1 MGKLAEEGNEAEA
14 GMNQEDI
21 LQRYGKQ
28 LNEMLD
34 PETYNPGDGDFS
46 REYEIFRKDALTT
59 EMTRYE
65 EWCQR
70 FSKVLNV
77 RVKEEEQAA
86 LEESISIAHLQI
98 TAGGAASFA
107 AFLGVL
113 LVALGIGYGA
123 LSYFVFETLAWFI
136 PLLLILS
143 GVFSI
148 KPLAHLP
155 HYFANR
161 WRLEASNQMV
171 LCILYVVMYMR
182 HTSNLEHAVKF
193 AGEHIGPPLN
203 LDLRKVFWDIETERF
218 TTITESLNNY
228 LDSWKKWNLEFVE
241 AFHLIQGSLYE
252 TAESRRLELL
262 DKALDVMVEGTYDKM
277 LHFAHNLKNPIT
289 MLHMLGIILPI
300 LGLVLFPLIGSFLS
314 GAIQWYHLALL
325 YNIVLPA
332 FVLLMG
338 KQILEKRPTG
348 YGKADP
354 VKSSVKMEIADQKS
368 AMKAL
373 AWVLFL
379 CFAIIGLFPIIMHLV
394 DPKMD
399 FLFLGSKFLDF
410 KSGGGP
416 YGVGAMLLSL
426 VVPLGAGLALS
437 MYYRSTTR
445 KHIELRNELEKLE
458 KEFSGSLFLLG
469 NKVEDGIPVEIA
481 FAKVGEVLEDTA
493 TGNFFRKV
501 STNLQKLGMSLKEA
515 IFDSTV
521 GAIREYPSPLIE
533 SSMKVLVEGARKG
546 GAIVAKSMIT
556 ISTYV
561 DKVRKVNE
569 RLNDL
574 LSDIISSMRSQIS
587 FLTPVIAGIVVGVSS
602 MVVVIINRLSDQFA
616 NLEQASDLGGLAG
629 IANIINIKDVIP
641 GFQFQIV
648 VGMYVLEITL
658 ILIFLA
664 NGIERGIDPVY
675 TRYDVGKTLAKSMGL
690 YFVVSLAGIILFN
703 MLASAVTVAAASTG
717 A

>member
-1 MGKLAEEGNEAEA
+1 
-14 GMNQEDI
+14 
-21 LQRYGKQ
+21 
-28 LNEMLD
+28 
-34 PETYNPGDGDFS
+34 
-46 REYEIFRKDALTT
+46 
-59 EMTRYE
+59 MTRYE

-113 LVALGIGYGA
+113 LVVLGIGYGA

-203 LDLRKVFWDIETERF
+203 LDLRKVFWDIETEKF
-218 TTITESLNNY
+218 TTITESLNHY
-228 LDSWKKWNLEFVE
+228 LESWKKWNLEFVE

-300 LGLVLFPLIGSFLS
+300 LGLVIFPLIGSFLS
-314 GAIQWYHLALL
+314 GAVRWYHLAVL
-325 YNIVLPA
+325 YDVFLPL
-332 FVLLMG
+332 FVIILG
-338 KQILEKRPTG
+338 KSILDKRPTSNG
-348 YGKADP
+348 SYDP
-354 VKSSVKMEIADQKS
+354 VQQGRLANYYQPHDSNLKVIAWII
-368 AMKAL
+368 AL
-373 AWVLFL
+373 LFI
-379 CFAIIGLFPIIMHLV
+379 IIGYTPFIINSI
-394 DPKMD
+394 DPKID
-399 FLFLGSKFLDF
+399 FIFLGGSFLDF
-410 KSGGGP
+410 KNNNGP
-416 YGVGAMLLSL
+416 YGIGALLLSL
-426 VVPLGAGLALS
+426 LVPFGIALAIS
-437 MYYRSTTR
+437 MYYKKVTKEALATR
-445 KHIELRNELEKLE
+445 QEIEKLE
-458 KEFSGSLFLLG
+458 QEFSGALFLLG
-469 NKVEDGIPVEIA
+469 NKIADGIPVEIA
-481 FAKVGEVLEDTA
+481 FDKVADNMETTA
-493 TGNFFRKV
+493 TGKFFQQV
-501 STNLQKLGMSLKEA
+501 SSNIRKLGMNVQEA
-515 IFDSTV
+515 IFGEEK
-521 GAIREYPSPLIE
+521 GAIQAYPSPLIE
-533 SSMKVLVEGARKG
+533 SSMKVLVEGSKKG
-546 GAIVAKSMIT
+546 SSIAAKSMIT
-556 ISTYV
+556 ISIYV
-561 DKVRKVNE
+561 EKIRKVNE

-574 LSDIISSMRSQIS
+574 LSDVISSMRSQIS

-602 MVVVIINRLSDQFA
+602 MVVTLINRLGEQF
-616 NLEQASDLGGLAG
+616 NTLEDAGGFSGVGA

-648 VGMYVLEITL
+648 VGIYA
-658 ILIFLA
+658 LA
-664 NGIERGIDPVY
+664 
-675 TRYDVGKTLAKSMGL
+675 
-690 YFVVSLAGIILFN
+690 
-703 MLASAVTVAAASTG
+703 
-717 A
+717 

>member
-113 LVALGIGYGA
+113 LVVLGIGYGA
-123 LSYFVFETLAWFI
+123 LSYFVFEALAWFI
-136 PLLLILS
+136 PLLLILA

-252 TAESRRLELL
+252 T
-262 DKALDVMVEGTYDKM
+262 
-277 LHFAHNLKNPIT
+277 
-289 MLHMLGIILPI
+289 
-300 LGLVLFPLIGSFLS
+300 
-314 GAIQWYHLALL
+314 
-325 YNIVLPA
+325 
-332 FVLLMG
+332 
-338 KQILEKRPTG
+338 
-348 YGKADP
+348 
-354 VKSSVKMEIADQKS
+354 
-368 AMKAL
+368 
-373 AWVLFL
+373 
-379 CFAIIGLFPIIMHLV
+379 
-394 DPKMD
+394 
-399 FLFLGSKFLDF
+399 
-410 KSGGGP
+410 
-416 YGVGAMLLSL
+416 
-426 VVPLGAGLALS
+426 
-437 MYYRSTTR
+437 
-445 KHIELRNELEKLE
+445 
-458 KEFSGSLFLLG
+458 
-469 NKVEDGIPVEIA
+469 
-481 FAKVGEVLEDTA
+481 
-493 TGNFFRKV
+493 
-501 STNLQKLGMSLKEA
+501 
-515 IFDSTV
+515 
-521 GAIREYPSPLIE
+521 
-533 SSMKVLVEGARKG
+533 
-546 GAIVAKSMIT
+546 
-556 ISTYV
+556 
-561 DKVRKVNE
+561 
-569 RLNDL
+569 
-574 LSDIISSMRSQIS
+574 
-587 FLTPVIAGIVVGVSS
+587 
-602 MVVVIINRLSDQFA
+602 
-616 NLEQASDLGGLAG
+616 
-629 IANIINIKDVIP
+629 
-641 GFQFQIV
+641 
-648 VGMYVLEITL
+648 
-658 ILIFLA
+658 
-664 NGIERGIDPVY
+664 
-675 TRYDVGKTLAKSMGL
+675 
-690 YFVVSLAGIILFN
+690 
-703 MLASAVTVAAASTG
+703 
-717 A
+717 